1 MIKIENVVLP
11 HEKQW
16 EAIIRGMR
24 NPLNSWDKSDRKN
37 VEICFVESVMKNVY
51 HIVTVLL
58 LVQMISTS

>member
-24 NPLNSWDKSDRKN
+24 NPLNSWDKSDSKECRDLFCG
-37 VEICFVESVMKNVY
+37 E
-51 HIVTVLL
+51 
-58 LVQMISTS
+58 

>member
-24 NPLNSWDKSDRKN
+24 NPLIAGIKAIVKN
-37 VEICFVESVMKNVY
+37 VTVHFAESVMV
-51 HIVTVLL
+51 IVCRIQMVLL
-58 LVQMISTS
+58 LEKMI